1 MTVIAQDDHIT
12 TWAACGWNQ
21 NFLTQLL
28 IYVLLIQ
35 LLNCVLLRGN
45 TLVHKTNFQRG
56 NFPIDGPVMQ
66 NRTHGWEPTSEKMT
80 PCEGIIR
87 EDTIMYLMFEGGKL
101 LNCRYKNNYR

>member
-1 MTVIAQDDHIT
+1 MFYSF
-12 TWAACGWNQ
+12 C
-21 NFLTQLL
+21 
-28 IYVLLIQ
+28 VLK
-35 LLNCVLLRGN
+35 CVLLRGN
-45 TLVHKTNFQRG
+45 TLVHKTNFERG

-87 EDTIMYLMFEGGKL
+87 EDTIMYLMVEGGKL